1 MLKLINHPLI
11 THKLSL
17 IRRKE
22 TGTRDFRQNINEIAG
37 LMAYE
42 ITRDLPLRDTR

>member
-11 THKLSL
+11 NHKLSL

-22 TGTRDFRQNINEIAG
+22 TGTRDFRQNVNEIAG
-37 LMAYE
+37 PDGL
-42 ITRDLPLRDTR
+42 